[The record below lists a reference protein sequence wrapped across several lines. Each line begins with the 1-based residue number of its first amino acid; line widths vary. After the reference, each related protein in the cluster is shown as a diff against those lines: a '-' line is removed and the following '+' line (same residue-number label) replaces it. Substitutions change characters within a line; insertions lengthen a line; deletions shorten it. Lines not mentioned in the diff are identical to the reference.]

1 MKTSESMINISK
13 ALVEAHKKIGH
24 AKKDAKNPH
33 FKNDYA
39 TLESVIDASKHS
51 LLENGIIV
59 IQSISE
65 KYLTTRLQHTSGE
78 FIESS
83 IELLVDRSNMQG
95 LGSAVTYARRYS
107 LASMLNIAQSDDDGN
122 EASIGATQQKTE
134 FKRDPFYFEAGK
146 FNGKR
151 FDEIMPEDFDAEL
164 HKYIGTNPKS
174 KKLSELIERMQQ
186 FKQQKGG

>member
-1 MKTSESMINISK
+1 MLNISK

-39 TLESVIDASKHS
+39 TLESVIDASKQS

-59 IQSISE
+59 IQSLSE
-65 KYLTTRLQHTSGE
+65 KSLTTRLQHVSGE

-83 IELLVDRSNMQG
+83 IDLLVDKGNMQG
-95 LGSAVTYARRYS
+95 LGSASTYARRYS
-107 LASMLNIAQSDDDGN
+107 LAAMLNIAQSDDDGN
-122 EASIGATQQKTE
+122 EASLNHSVPKTE
-134 FKRDPFYFEAGK
+134 YKKDPFYFEGGK
-146 FNGKR
+146 FQGKK

-164 HKYIGTNPKS
+164 NKYLGVNPKT

-186 FKQQKGG
+186 FKQQKGE